1 MLTKFSVPKVLSKP
15 IQYQIMMDAFDTHY
29 DVEMKWLMFPE
40 YNKNKFIDEYMVY
53 VLDEDYKYNII

>member
-1 MLTKFSVPKVLSKP
+1 
-15 IQYQIMMDAFDTHY
+15 MDAFDTHY

>member
-1 MLTKFSVPKVLSKP
+1 
-15 IQYQIMMDAFDTHY
+15 MDAFDTHY

-53 VLDEDYKYNII
+53 VLDEDYKYNIIWIRYFNIGWIMIKNNNYWM